1 MLVFICLTPCVLIP
15 PAQHGYITKT
25 FSGMTL
31 EYVVDMWCVTL
42 TPEIMLCFEVSAP
55 PVSFYSL
62 ITGNVSLNS
71 FRVSFHFC
79 TFMYLWWSN
88 SSIIL
93 YDPFETCWVQLILR
107 TVSWKLTTL
116 CYTPSRKTC
125 THIGSNLQRLRPVET
140 LCWVCAIVCVWFVYL
155 LCAQVRDRRRECSC
169 LSVYVCWS
177 FCCK

>member
-1 MLVFICLTPCVLIP
+1 MRFNSTSTTWLYHQNFFRDDFGVCGG
-15 PAQHGYITKT
+15 H
-25 FSGMTL
+25 
-31 EYVVDMWCVTL
+31 VVCDFDTRDHALLW
-42 TPEIMLCFEVSAP
+42 
-55 PVSFYSL
+55 SL
-62 ITGNVSLNS
+62 RTTSQFLFPYNGNVSLNS

-125 THIGSNLQRLRPVET
+125 THIGSNLQTLRPVET